1 MTEPVAPKTRK
12 VFTRGELRL
21 VSPSGAVPQPQ
32 RIERAAEHL
41 GELGFRVRIDAAAL
55 LREQRFAGSDARRV
69 QALHRAAR
77 SRASVVMA
85 TRGGY
90 GLTRMLDALDYPLL
104 HEAVSRRGQV
114 WVGHSDFTALQLA
127 MLARAGSVTY
137 SGPMASFDFGA
148 ERVDEITRESFLD
161 VVDSRLEAVGFEC
174 PDAPGS
180 LDAAG
185 VLWGGNL
192 SLVCNLVGT
201 PYLPRVRGVLFLE
214 DVSEHPY
221 RIERMLTQL
230 LGAGVLQR
238 QRAVLLGAFTDY
250 RLSPHDAGYDLPQ
263 VVAWLRSRLREHAVP
278 VLTGLPFGHVRT
290 KLCLPHGARCRLVR
304 EGTDAYL
311 VFGHSHGGHH
321 REAGASAGGQGR
333 DAHPHDSQADGS
345 HPHGTHPH
353 GTHPHGSRSHEP
365 H

>member
-1 MTEPVAPKTRK
+1 MTEPAAPKARK
-12 VFTRGELRL
+12 AFARGELRL
-21 VSPSGAVPQPQ
+21 VSPSGAVPEPQ
-32 RIERAAEHL
+32 RVQRAAEHL

-77 SRASVVMA
+77 SRAAVVMA

-90 GLTRMLDALDYPLL
+90 GLTRMLDALDYSLL
-104 HEAVSRRGQV
+104 HEAVSGRGQV

-127 MLARAGSVTY
+127 MLARAGTVTY
-137 SGPMASFDFGA
+137 SGPMASFDFGG
-148 ERVDEITRESFLD
+148 ERIDEITQESFLD
-161 VVDSRLEAVGFEC
+161 VVDERLEAVGFEC
-174 PDAPGS
+174 PDAPRS

-201 PYLPRVRGVLFLE
+201 PHLPRARGVLFLE

-250 RLSPHDAGYDLPQ
+250 RLSPHDAGYDMPQ
-263 VVAWLRSRLREHAVP
+263 VVGWLRSRLREHKVP

-304 EGTDAYL
+304 EGSDAYL
-311 VFGHSHGGHH
+311 VCGHSHGGHH
-321 REAGASAGGQGR
+321 RGAGTPARGQGR
-333 DAHPHDSQADGS
+333 DAHHHDAHLHDSHLHDSQA
-345 HPHGTHPH
+345 
-353 GTHPHGSRSHEP
+353 HEP

>member
-1 MTEPVAPKTRK
+1 MSEPVAPKARK
-12 VFTRGELRL
+12 AFPRGELRI

-32 RIERAAEHL
+32 RVQRAAQHL
-41 GELGFRVRIDAAAL
+41 GELGFRVRIDSAAL

-90 GLTRMLDALDYPLL
+90 GLTRVLDALDYALL

-127 MLARAGSVTY
+127 MLARAGTVSY

-148 ERVDEITRESFLD
+148 ERVDEITQESFLD
-161 VVDSRLEAVGFEC
+161 VVDARLEAVGFEC
-174 PDAPGS
+174 PDAPRS
-180 LDAAG
+180 LDASG

-201 PYLPRVRGVLFLE
+201 PYLPRARGVLFLE

-221 RIERMLTQL
+221 RVERMLTQL

-250 RLSPHDAGYDLPQ
+250 RLSEHDAGYDLPD
-263 VVAWLRSRLREHAVP
+263 VVAWLRSRLREYKVP
-278 VLTGLPFGHVRT
+278 VLSGLPFGHVRT
-290 KLCLPHGARCRLVR
+290 KLCLPHGARCRLLR
-304 EGTDAYL
+304 DGTDAYL

-321 REAGASAGGQGR
+321 LAPGAH
-333 DAHPHDSQADGS
+333 AHGSGHDPHD
-345 HPHGTHPH
+345 PH
-353 GTHPHGSRSHEP
+353 
-365 H
+365 